1 MADNI
6 KTFVNDVRAPQAD
19 TTVATAQA
27 QAGRAWEGAF
37 QNIGQTVG
45 AGVAETEKAI
55 VKHEAMKDT
64 SNNSKAG
71 ADAFASLSAQLSAAA
86 QKAQADP
93 NNADKHWADF
103 QSSMEDQLAKIGADN
118 STDAGHENAQR
129 ISATL
134 RNEFTHQ
141 TIGAK
146 ATISGN
152 QMVTNLEQTK
162 NGLAQAVSNNPTL
175 LGTAIT
181 MLKGSLEDQ
190 LAAHPGL
197 TPEQQAKIRS
207 DYATPAMKDIAVAAF
222 HTMADR
228 DPAAAREAL
237 KRGEFAGLFEGHE
250 INSLQNY
257 AESMTRA
264 QTEQERA
271 AAAEARRAAKE
282 QFDKAT
288 NNVISTVVNPEN
300 GQLQMPP
307 DYFKNV
313 IALKNLDQA
322 DDGTIRAMLSM
333 GRSVTDDIEKGTP
346 VTTDPHTY
354 EDFRSRAFLAETD
367 PRKLSTAE
375 VLQARADHKL
385 SDKDYTFWNSAV
397 NELSKDEAKSASQKD
412 FGKFLTSYKGY
423 ITGSSFLKVDA
434 YGDQKF
440 YEWSARAQQMH
451 DQMKQAKVPEDDI
464 RKAIVGVLPQYQVSK
479 DTALQSYTLKATT
492 GLKPLPAGATVVKR
506 NPGESAA
513 DFLKRSGQ

>member
-6 KTFVNDVRAPQAD
+6 KTFTNDVRAPVAD
-19 TTVATAQA
+19 STVASSQA
-27 QAGRAWEGAF
+27 AAGRAWEGAF
-37 QNIGQTVG
+37 NTIGG
-45 AGVAETEKAI
+45 AVAGGVKAVEDTI
-55 VKHEAMKDT
+55 VKHKAMEDT

-71 ADAFASLSAQLSAAA
+71 AEAFAALSGKLSEAA

-93 NNADKHWADF
+93 NNADQHWADF
-103 QSSMEDQLAKIGADN
+103 QTGMEDQIAKIGADN
-118 STDAGHENAQR
+118 STDAGSENAQR
-129 ISATL
+129 IGATL

-141 TIGAK
+141 VIGAK
-146 ATISGN
+146 ATISGA
-152 QMVTNLEQTK
+152 QMVTNLQQTK

-175 LGTAIT
+175 LGSAIT
-181 MLKGSLEDQ
+181 MLKGTLEDQ

-197 TPEQQAKIRS
+197 SPEQQAKIREEF
-207 DYATPAMKDIAVAAF
+207 ATPAMKDMAVAAF

-237 KRGEFAGLFEGHE
+237 KRGEFAGLFEGSE
-250 INSLQNY
+250 INSLNNY

-264 QTEQERA
+264 QTEQQRA
-271 AAAEARRAAKE
+271 AAAEARRQAKE
-282 QFDKAT
+282 NFDKAT
-288 NNVISTVVNPEN
+288 NEVTAKVVNPET

-307 DYFKNV
+307 DYFKSV

-322 DDGTIRAMLSM
+322 DDGTVRAMLSF
-333 GRSVTDDIEKGTP
+333 GRAVTDDIEKGTP
-346 VTTDPHTY
+346 VVTDPHTY
-354 EDFRSRAFLAETD
+354 EDFRSRAFLGESN

-385 SDKDYTFWNSAV
+385 SDKDYSFWNSAV

-423 ITGSSFLKVDA
+423 ITDSSFLKVNP

-451 DQMKQAKVPEDDI
+451 DTMKAEKVPEADI
-464 RKAIVGVLPQYQVSK
+464 RKTIVSVLPQYQVSK
-479 DTALQSYTLKATT
+479 DTALQSYSAKAGA
-492 GLKPLPAGATVVKR
+492 GLKPLPAGGSVPKR
-506 NPGESAA
+506 AAGESAA
-513 DFLKRSGQ
+513 DFLKRSGG